1 MLMSNLINPKPRFGF
16 NPDTKTM
23 YDYVTQR
30 DVAIVSSY
38 AAPDGNW
45 NLALVRDLI
54 LGGQTIE
61 GARLSIIKPQ
71 PAPVAKVAGATPAA
85 KAAAASPAATAN
97 AATSSQVATAQA
109 HANLA
114 AHKPAPAALSNTAL
128 KALALTPVQMA
139 SLRITPAQVSGGLTS
154 ADIAAL
160 KISVSRAKMLGLNA
174 VQSAALVS

>member
-71 PAPVAKVAGATPAA
+71 PAPVAKAA
-85 KAAAASPAATAN
+85 PAAAAA
-97 AATSSQVATAQA
+97 
-109 HANLA
+109 
-114 AHKPAPAALSNTAL
+114 PAPAKVVSQLRAPLSSADL
-128 KALALTPVQMA
+128 KALALSPVQIA
-139 SLRITPAQVSGGLTS
+139 SLRITPAQMAAGL
-154 ADIAAL
+154 APAEIKAL
-160 KISVSRAKMLGLNA
+160 KVSASRAKMLGLNA

>member
-1 MLMSNLINPKPRFGF
+1 MSNLINPKPRFGF
-16 NPDTKTM
+16 NPDTKTI

-30 DVAIVSSY
+30 DVAVVASY

-71 PAPVAKVAGATPAA
+71 PAPVAKAA
-85 KAAAASPAATAN
+85 PAAAAPAA
-97 AATSSQVATAQA
+97 AA
-109 HANLA
+109 
-114 AHKPAPAALSNTAL
+114 PAPAKVVSQLRAPLSSADL
-128 KALALTPVQMA
+128 KALALSPVQIA
-139 SLRITPAQVSGGLTS
+139 SLRITPAQMAAGL
-154 ADIAAL
+154 APAEIKAL
-160 KISVSRAKMLGLNA
+160 KVSASRAKMLGLNA

>member
-16 NPDTKTM
+16 NPDTKTI

-30 DVAIVSSY
+30 DVAVVASY

-71 PAPVAKVAGATPAA
+71 PAPVAKAA
-85 KAAAASPAATAN
+85 PAAAAA
-97 AATSSQVATAQA
+97 
-109 HANLA
+109 
-114 AHKPAPAALSNTAL
+114 PAPAKVVSQLRAPLSSADL
-128 KALALTPVQMA
+128 KALALSPVQIA
-139 SLRITPAQVSGGLTS
+139 SLRITPAQMAAGL
-154 ADIAAL
+154 APAEIKAL
-160 KISVSRAKMLGLNA
+160 KVSASRAKMLGLNA